1 MRDVKVIYAASDR
14 VYSQYMLR
22 LSEFRRLYAER
33 HEPTLLDTFEDSG
46 DFYAM
51 SLAQGALKDLRISKY
66 LLELVNDDVLIKN
79 F

>member
-1 MRDVKVIYAASDR
+1 MRDVKVMYAASDR

-46 DFYAM
+46 AVYAM
-51 SLAQGALKDLRISKY
+51 YRAQGALKDLRISKY
-66 LLELVNDDVLIKN
+66 LLELVNDDVSTKN

>member
-1 MRDVKVIYAASDR
+1 MREVEVMYAANDR
-14 VYSQYMLR
+14 VYSQYLLR

-46 DFYAM
+46 AVYAM
-51 SLAQGALKDLRISKY
+51 SRAQGALKDLRISKY

>member
-1 MRDVKVIYAASDR
+1 MREVEVMYAANDR

-46 DFYAM
+46 AVYAM
-51 SLAQGALKDLRISKY
+51 SRAQGALKDLRISKY
-66 LLELVNDDVLIKN
+66 LLELVNDDVSTKN